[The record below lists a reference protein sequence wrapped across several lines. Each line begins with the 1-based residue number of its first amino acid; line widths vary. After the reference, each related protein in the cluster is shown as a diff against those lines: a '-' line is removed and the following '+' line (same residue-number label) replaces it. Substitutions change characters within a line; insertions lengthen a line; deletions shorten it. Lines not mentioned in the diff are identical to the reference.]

1 MVFVIIVFP
10 ILNTELIQ
18 TKEKKIIFKMLL
30 KKEKEDSTLILIM
43 NIFVYRII
51 VNKNLKQDKKLLI
64 LCSSYAINAFINK
77 KKIRNK
83 NKIRKKE

>member
-18 TKEKKIIFKMLL
+18 TEEKKIIFKMLL

-43 NIFVYRII
+43 NIFEFRII
-51 VNKNLKQDKKLLI
+51 VSKNIKKDKMLLI
-64 LCSSYAINAFINK
+64 H
-77 KKIRNK
+77 
-83 NKIRKKE
+83 